1 MVSQPMHILVVDDEP
16 MALNLLERFLNRR
29 GYRVTT
35 AADGVDALAVC
46 EQDEPHLVLTDLRMP
61 RMDGLELI
69 RRLRVERRDVR
80 IIAMTGNT
88 FMGGDGDALNA
99 GAEMVLRKPL
109 KLMDLHGFIQGMLT
123 GPD

>member
-1 MVSQPMHILVVDDEP
+1 MVSQPLHILVVDDEP
-16 MALNLLERFLNRR
+16 MALDLLERFLIRR

-35 AADGVDALAVC
+35 AVDGLDALAAC
-46 EQDEPHLVLTDLRMP
+46 ARDQPNLVLTDLRMP

-69 RRLRVERRDVR
+69 RRLRVERQDVR

-88 FMGGDGDALNA
+88 FVGGDGDALTA

-123 GPD
+123 VPD